1 MKKKYFNFTVI
12 LSSSIHVIAMEEVAD
27 QMKLIAAIRKHPETI
42 ANIVDTP
49 NVVSKKEIDI
59 FYFEEELNNSPHLP
73 QLEKSTSITMSK
85 K

>member
-1 MKKKYFNFTVI
+1 
-12 LSSSIHVIAMEEVAD
+12 MEKVVD
-27 QMKLIAAIRKHPETI
+27 QMWLIVLIPKHPETI